1 MLNIKKRTEKVIK
14 EYASSFFKERMLYEW
29 KRPVG
34 GPILICNMT
43 ANSLKNVIHLKKAG
57 IYDEKEAPEWIINI
71 MKSEIKYR
79 EIE

>member
-1 MLNIKKRTEKVIK
+1 
-14 EYASSFFKERMLYEW
+14 MLYEW
-29 KRPVG
+29 KRAIGP
-34 GPILICNMT
+34 PILICNMT
-43 ANSLKNVIHLKKAG
+43 NEHLESVIYAKKVG

>member
-1 MLNIKKRTEKVIK
+1 MLNLKKRTEKIIK
-14 EYASSFFKERMLYEW
+14 GYTSNFFKERMLYEW
-29 KRPVG
+29 IRHVG
-34 GPILICNMT
+34 SPILICNMT
-43 ANSLKNVIHLKKAG
+43 TKSLKNVIDNKKEE